1 MNRFFSFAKKWW
13 YEKLSHR
20 VVLSVVAICLVLLSA
35 QGAFTVVM
43 GRRVVDHFI
52 ASRNYELA
60 KNVSLTVTGFF
71 NDLLDIL
78 DSQGRQIV
86 SQDSRAVQSEMILM
100 FREQYAYTF
109 GDIYLLDGAGRVCI
123 KLGGTIYDVVKKGVE
138 EYDPPVEMELDGS
151 VNRAVASGLIT
162 ISGSKF
168 FHYTGTPYII
178 MTVPVEIPG
187 ITGNAAFL
195 VANVD
200 LRTLWTRLGRYQLN
214 DGSLYVLDSEGKI
227 VAGSNR
233 RELGNPWPLTWI
245 DFRQSGM
252 FSYKEGRK
260 KHTVSIY
267 PSGQYLK
274 WYVAVDQRLGPLLV
288 LSRWIIAGSLF
299 FTLLSALVVVF
310 LLRGLLK
317 RALFPIELLTKE
329 AYKAAES
336 GKPENEIA
344 LSTDRTL
351 PEYSDIG
358 VLVSAFNSMVRGVN
372 EARKKLE
379 KLNRELEKRVRMR
392 TQDLEAANRELENFS
407 YIVSHDLKAP
417 VRGVGQLASWI
428 KEDYRGLLD
437 KEGTRMLDLLQSRVL
452 RMNRLIDGILQYS
465 RIGRMKEPEE
475 DVGLNITVSEVIDML
490 APPADFRIEVV
501 SELPVITGEPTRM
514 AQLFQNLIG
523 NAIKHMDKEQGRIII
538 KCDNEGDRYR
548 FSVEDNGPG
557 IAKKYHEKIFQIF
570 QVLDRRENE
579 ENTGIGLSLAKRIE
593 ELLGGSIWVE
603 SEEGKGSIFYFTT
616 PKKGKGR

>member
-1 MNRFFSFAKKWW
+1 MNRFFSSAKKWW

-20 VVLSVVAICLVLLSA
+20 AVLSVVTICLLFISA
-35 QGAFTVVM
+35 QGAFTVVL

-52 ASRNYELA
+52 ESRNYEFA
-60 KNVSLTVTGFF
+60 KNVSFNITSFF

-78 DSQGRQIV
+78 NSQARQIV
-86 SQDSRAVQSEMILM
+86 SQDSQDVQSKMIVI

-109 GDIYLLDGAGRVCI
+109 GDIYLLDGEGRVRI

-138 EYDPPVEMELDGS
+138 VYDPPVEMELDGS
-151 VNRAVASGLIT
+151 VKRAVATGIISV
-162 ISGSKF
+162 SGSNF

-178 MTVPVEIPG
+178 ITIPVEVSG
-187 ITGNAAFL
+187 ITGNAAFFA
-195 VANVD
+195 VNVD
-200 LRTLWTRLGRYQLN
+200 LRTLWTRLGRYLLK
-214 DGSLYVLDSEGKI
+214 DGSLYVVDSEGKI

-233 RELGNPWPLTWI
+233 RELGNPWPLDGI
-245 DFRQSGM
+245 DFRQSGTY
-252 FSYKEGRK
+252 SYKEGRQ
-260 KHTVSIY
+260 KHTVAVC
-267 PSGQYLK
+267 PTGQYLK

-288 LSRWIIAGSLF
+288 LSRWIFAGSLF
-299 FTLLSALVVVF
+299 FTLLSALAVVF
-310 LLRGLLK
+310 LLSGLMK
-317 RALFPIELLTKE
+317 RTLYPIELLIKE

-336 GKPENEIA
+336 GKPENEII

-379 KLNRELEKRVRMR
+379 KLNRELEKRVRLR
-392 TQDLEAANRELENFS
+392 TQDLETANRELENFS

-475 DVGLNITVSEVIDML
+475 DVDLNITVSEVIDML

-523 NAIKHMDKEQGRIII
+523 NAIKHMDKEQWRIII
-538 KCDNEGDRYR
+538 KCDDKGDRYR

-570 QVLDRRENE
+570 QVLDRREGE
-579 ENTGIGLSLAKRIE
+579 ENTGIGLSLVKRIV

-603 SEEGKGSIFYFTT
+603 SEEGKGSIFYFTI